1 MRVYLVGGAVRD
13 ALLGIPARERDWLVT
28 GATPE
33 QMLLQG
39 YSPVGKD
46 FPVFLH
52 PETHEEYALART
64 ERKSGRGYGGFVFST
79 APNITLEEDLSRRDL
94 TINAMAQDESGK
106 ITDPYGGK
114 QDLAQKI
121 LRHVSDA
128 FVEDPLRVLRVAR
141 FAARYHALGFTIAP
155 ETLELMTQIRRS
167 GELDF
172 LVAERIWQEINHALN
187 ESSPQIFFQTLR
199 ECGALAILM
208 PELDRLFGI
217 PQRKDYHPEVDTG
230 VHALLSLQQAA
241 KLSLEPSVRFAAL
254 IHDLGK
260 AETPA
265 EILPRHIGHEKRSLP
280 LIRQLCQR
288 LTAPHEYR
296 DLALLT
302 AEFHTHCHRSAEL
315 RAETVHK
322 VLTACRAFHHPEMLE
337 KFLLVCEADARGR
350 TGLEEKPY
358 PQAERFRAA
367 LTACKAVLTEPL
379 LTKGY
384 SGVRLGNEIK
394 KRQIQAIESLS
405 HQTLSY
411 PPS

>member
-1 MRVYLVGGAVRD
+1 MYVYLVGGAVRD
-13 ALLGIPARERDWLVT
+13 ALLGIPAKERDWLVT

-33 QMLLQG
+33 QMLSQG

-64 ERKSGRGYGGFVFST
+64 ESKNGRGYGGFVFST
-79 APNITLEEDLSRRDL
+79 SPDITVEQDLSRRDL
-94 TINAMAQDESGK
+94 TINAMAQDNAGK
-106 ITDPYGGK
+106 IIDPYGGK
-114 QDLAQKI
+114 QDLEQKI

-128 FVEDPLRVLRVAR
+128 FLEDPLRVLRVAR

-155 ETLELMTQIRRS
+155 ETLELMTQIHRS

-172 LVAERIWQEINHALN
+172 LVAERVWQEINRALN

-199 ECGALAILM
+199 DCGALATLM

-241 KLSLEPSVRFAAL
+241 KISRDASVRFAAL

-265 EILPRHIGHEKRSLP
+265 DILPQHIGHEKRSLP

-288 LTAPHEYR
+288 LTAPHDYR
-296 DLALLT
+296 DLALLA
-302 AEFHTHCHRSAEL
+302 AEFHTHCHRSGEL
-315 RAETVHK
+315 RPETIHK
-322 VLTACRAFHHPEMLE
+322 VLKACRAFHHPAILE

-358 PQAERFRAA
+358 PQTERFRAA
-367 LTACKAVLTEPL
+367 LTACMTIRAEPL
-379 LTKGY
+379 LAEGY
-384 SGVRLGNEIK
+384 SGVRLGNEIE
-394 KRQIQAIESLS
+394 KRQIQAIQALS
-405 HQTLSY
+405 RH
-411 PPS
+411 PS

>member
-13 ALLGIPARERDWLVT
+13 ALLGISAKERDWLVT

-33 QMLLQG
+33 QMLAQG
-39 YSPVGKD
+39 YTPVGKD

-52 PETHEEYALART
+52 PESHEEFALART

-79 APNITLEEDLSRRDL
+79 SPDITVEEDLSRRDL
-94 TINAMAQDESGK
+94 TINAMAQDEVEN
-106 ITDPYGGK
+106 IIDPYGGR
-114 QDLAQKI
+114 QDLENKI

-141 FAARYHALGFTIAP
+141 FAARYHSLGFSIAP
-155 ETLELMTQIRRS
+155 ETLELMTQIHRQ

-172 LVAERIWQEINHALN
+172 LVAERVWQETLRALQGN
-187 ESSPQIFFQTLR
+187 DPQVFFQTLR
-199 ECGALAILM
+199 DCGALATLM
-208 PELDRLFGI
+208 PEVDRLFGV

-241 KLSLEPSVRFAAL
+241 KISHDASVRFAAL

-260 AETPA
+260 AETPSD
-265 EILPRHIGHEKRSLP
+265 ILPRHIGHEKRSLP

-288 LTAPHEYR
+288 LTAPHDYR
-296 DLALLT
+296 DLALLA

-315 RAETVHK
+315 RPETVHK
-322 VLTACRAFHHPEMLE
+322 VLKACRAFHHPEMLE
-337 KFLLVCEADARGR
+337 NFLQVCEADARGR

-367 LTACKAVLTEPL
+367 LTVCKVIRAEPL
-379 LTKGY
+379 LAEGY
-384 SGVRLGNEIK
+384 SGVRLGQEIE
-394 KRQIQAIESLS
+394 KRQIQAIQNLGRHS
-405 HQTLSY
+405 
-411 PPS
+411 P